1 MSHANAALTP
11 KHRLRVAK
19 AIVEEGWTA
28 VTAAAM
34 FQVSAPTARKWAA
47 RYRAEGLAGMADRSS
62 RPRTC
67 PHRTSLELTRKIDD
81 LR

>member
-34 FQVSAPTARKWAA
+34 FQVSSN
-47 RYRAEGLAGMADRSS
+47 SS
-62 RPRTC
+62 QVGGPLSC
-67 PHRTSLELTRKIDD
+67 
-81 LR
+81 